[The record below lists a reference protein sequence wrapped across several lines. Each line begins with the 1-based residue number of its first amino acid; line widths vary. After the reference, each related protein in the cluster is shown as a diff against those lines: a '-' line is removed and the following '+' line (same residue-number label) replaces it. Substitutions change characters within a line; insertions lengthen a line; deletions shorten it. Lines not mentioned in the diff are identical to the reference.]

1 MNGKSF
7 IYGILLGGTI
17 AGISTLLTTPTS
29 GATRRAQVK
38 SAARNIQSTLNEL
51 KQEAIQVKDQVAQ
64 ALEEGKATV
73 GNIAEEIQ
81 VSVDLWQNSIKPHQ
95 ESIQQNI
102 ANLEKE
108 LENLE
113 KEMAKNTTK

>member
-7 IYGILLGGTI
+7 IYGVLIGGAI
-17 AGISTLLTTPTS
+17 AGISTLLTTPVS
-29 GATRRAQVK
+29 GAVRREQVK
-38 SAARNIQSTLNEL
+38 DAARNVQATLDEL
-51 KQEAIQVKDQVAQ
+51 KNEAIQVKDQVAQ

-81 VSVDLWQNSIKPHQ
+81 VSVDLWQNSIKSHQ

-102 ANLEKE
+102 ANVEKE

-113 KEMAKNTTK
+113 KELAKNTTK

>member
-7 IYGILLGGTI
+7 IYGLVIGGAL

-29 GATRRAQVK
+29 GAVKRAQVK
-38 SAARNIQSTLNEL
+38 SAGRNIQSTIDEL
-51 KQEAIQVKDQVAQ
+51 KNEALQVKDQVAQ

-73 GNIAEEIQ
+73 GHLAEEIQ

-95 ESIQQNI
+95 EAIQQNI
-102 ANLEKE
+102 ANVEKE
-108 LENLE
+108 LENIE
-113 KEMAKNTTK
+113 KELAKNNPK